1 MRKVAV
7 YGKGG
12 IGKSTISSNVTAA
25 LSDSGIKVMQIGCDP
40 KHDSTRML
48 SGGVSQETVLD
59 YLKDVPQ
66 PKRKLTDIVEE
77 GYKGCLCVEAG
88 GPEPGIGCAG
98 RGIISAF
105 ELLDDLGVNSIPL
118 DMVLYDVLG
127 DVVCGGFAVPLRN
140 NYADTVYVVTSGE
153 YMSIYAANNI
163 LRGTA
168 NYDPNRIG
176 GLIFNSRGDDEER
189 ERVVRFSEAVGIPIV
204 AEFARSKEFM
214 EAERLGQTVVEAYP
228 DSEITGIFRGLADT
242 IVEGKRYTA
251 KFLSESELEDAI
263 LGRSVTKK
271 NTCRNVRDMQ
281 VREKK
286 SYTSRNVHNGE
297 ILHGCSFSGAASV
310 TLSIDGLFTV
320 LHSPRSCAQ
329 FTFQL
334 VTNSIRRSSVRGN
347 MALSSFADPM
357 IHCTDMNES
366 VMIFGGIEKLES
378 DLKKIIKEGH
388 KDIALITSC
397 PSGIIGDDV
406 ESVIRRIKLEYPD
419 VSIIPMVED
428 GNVRGDFMQGVI
440 DASLL
445 LMRSVASKKVE
456 KKDSVNVV
464 GVKTLATNCA
474 DNSAFVESILNQMGI
489 EANCNCVGNTSI
501 ESIKNV
507 AESKLSILITPDR
520 FALMLRDFLV
530 DEYDLEFAGSVVRPG
545 LNETRIW
552 IREIGKYFGKE
563 KEAEKVIA
571 SIDAEYLRIATS
583 LSKDLKGRSAYVVGT
598 QKDIGW
604 ILEAMRE
611 CGMNVQRA
619 VIIDLSDHS
628 KDLDLDLGYDVEIIK
643 KDDFCKIIDDI
654 TQKRPELLVTTYP
667 VDLDIRTEQCF
678 IPIAPDVGPYV
689 GLQLAETWV
698 KRLKA
703 PVEEGW
709 RKDVV
714 RI

>member
-552 IREIGKYFGKE
+552 VREIGKYFGKE

>member
-48 SGGVSQETVLD
+48 AGGVSQETVLD
-59 YLKDVPQ
+59 YLKDVPH
-66 PKRKLTDIVEE
+66 PKRKLMDIVEE

-118 DMVLYDVLG
+118 DIVLYDVLG

-176 GLIFNSRGDDEER
+176 GLIFNSRGDEEER

-204 AEFARSKEFM
+204 AEFSRSKEFM
-214 EAERLGQTVVEAYP
+214 EAERLGRTVVETYP
-228 DSEITGIFRGLADT
+228 DSQITGIFRGLADT

-263 LGRSVTKK
+263 LGRSVTKR
-271 NTCRNVRDMQ
+271 NTCRGIGEMQ
-281 VREKK
+281 VKEKK

-445 LMRSVASKKVE
+445 LMRSVAFKNVQKKN
-456 KKDSVNVV
+456 SVNVV

-474 DNSAFVESILNQMGI
+474 DNSAFVENILNEMGI

-507 AESKLSILITPDR
+507 AEAKLSILITPDR

-530 DEYDLEFAGSVVRPG
+530 DEYDLEFARSVVRPG
-545 LNETRIW
+545 LNETRVW

-563 KEAEKVIA
+563 KEAEKVVA
-571 SIDAEYLRIATS
+571 SIEGEYSRIAAA
-583 LSKDLKGRSAYVVGT
+583 LSKDLKGRPAYVVGT

-604 ILEAMRE
+604 ILEAMKE

-643 KDDFCKIIDDI
+643 KEDFCKIIDDI
-654 TQKRPELLVTTYP
+654 TERKPELLVTTYP
-667 VDLDIRTEQCF
+667 IDLDIRTEQCF

>member
-48 SGGVSQETVLD
+48 AGGVSQETVLD

-118 DMVLYDVLG
+118 DVVLYDVLG

-176 GLIFNSRGDDEER
+176 GIIFNSRGDEEER

-204 AEFARSKEFM
+204 AEFLRSKEFM
-214 EAERLGQTVVEAYP
+214 EAERIGKTVVEAYP
-228 DSEITGIFRGLADT
+228 DSDITRIFRELADT
-242 IVEGKRYTA
+242 IIEGRKYTA
-251 KFLSESELEDAI
+251 KFLTEAELEDAI
-263 LGRSVTKK
+263 LGRSVMKK
-271 NTCRNVRDMQ
+271 NGCRSIMEMQ

-297 ILHGCSFSGAASV
+297 ILHGCAFSGAASV
-310 TLSIDGLFTV
+310 SLSIDGLFTV

-334 VTNSIRRSSVRGN
+334 VTNSIRRSAVHGN
-347 MALSSFADPM
+347 MAMASFADPL

-378 DLKKIIKEGH
+378 DLKRIIKEGH
-388 KDIALITSC
+388 NDIALITSC

-440 DASLL
+440 DASLM
-445 LMRSVASKKVE
+445 LMRSVASKNVE

-507 AESKLSILITPDR
+507 AEAKMSILITPDR

-530 DEYDLEFAGSVVRPG
+530 DEYNLEFARSVVRPG

-552 IREIGKYFGKE
+552 IKEVGKYFGKE
-563 KEAEKVIA
+563 KEAEIVVA
-571 SIDAEYLRIATS
+571 SIDKEYSRLVTA
-583 LSKDLKGRSAYVVGT
+583 LSKDLKGRSVYVVGT

-604 ILEAMRE
+604 ILEVMNE
-611 CGMNVQRA
+611 CGMNIQRA

-628 KDLDLDLGYDVEIIK
+628 KDLSLDLDYDVEIIK
-643 KDDFCKIIDDI
+643 NEDFCKIMDDI
-654 TQKRPELLVTTYP
+654 TLRRPELLITTYP
-667 VDLDIRTEQCF
+667 IDLDIKTEQCF

-689 GLQLAETWV
+689 GPQLAETWV

-703 PVEEGW
+703 PAEEGW